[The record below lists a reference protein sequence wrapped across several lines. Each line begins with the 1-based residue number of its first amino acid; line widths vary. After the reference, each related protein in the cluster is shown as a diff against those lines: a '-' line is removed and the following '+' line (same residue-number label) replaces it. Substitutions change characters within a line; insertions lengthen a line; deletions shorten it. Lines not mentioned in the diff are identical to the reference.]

1 VYSADK
7 SWAGLATQQFL
18 LPSHRYTKAFDVS
31 AAPISDVVFTLQKSK
46 QFSERRYLQ

>member
-7 SWAGLATQQFL
+7 SLAGLTTQQFL
-18 LPSHRYTKAFDVS
+18 LPKVFEVS
-31 AAPISDVVFTLQKSK
+31 AAPISDVVYTLQKAK